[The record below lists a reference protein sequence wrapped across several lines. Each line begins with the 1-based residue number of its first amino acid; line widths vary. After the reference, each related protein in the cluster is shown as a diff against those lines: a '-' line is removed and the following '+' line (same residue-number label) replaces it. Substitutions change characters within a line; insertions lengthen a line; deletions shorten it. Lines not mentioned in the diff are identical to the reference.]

1 MRQELSIT
9 RVSIALSS
17 ESWLDKCEMS
27 TIFIVQHYSFFS
39 T

>member
-9 RVSIALSS
+9 RVGIALSS

-27 TIFIVQHYSFFS
+27 TIFIVHRYSFFS

>member
-9 RVSIALSS
+9 RIDIALSS
-17 ESWLDKCEMS
+17 ESWLDKFEMS
-27 TIFIVQHYSFFS
+27 TFFIVHYYSFFS